1 MAHDPET
8 PDSAPPEQSAA
19 PAETPARHV
28 AEVQKKKNLY
38 LRLTSS
44 MPLAVTVLVHVVL
57 VLGAGAIVVQ
67 QNLVEKKKTFEAS
80 AASENVAQ
88 KQVEHRLQVARRG
101 GASGASGSP
110 IEVNRVFSTAESAL
124 QLPPLPDLPALGGAA
139 GFGGFGGAGSGV
151 GLGAGTGMAT
161 SLGGGVALGGRGF
174 MSMSFL
180 GITDQNVQN
189 VVFVIDTSSKMMD
202 LRKSGFRAFEIIR
215 NEIGSLIGRLPPAAN
230 FNVILFGNSHNP
242 YADLNLFRP
251 ELVPAT
257 TENKEAFFAW
267 MRPVNT
273 VHTNIGPRS
282 AASVNAYRRPPF
294 PDNYGFDTTITQIN
308 RMAAVL
314 KPAIAMQPDTVF
326 LITGEVDLRA
336 GWREPPTPEYLR
348 QERAKWDRRSDER
361 RKDLAEYEKAVK
373 ELAARGVTP
382 ESIERARGAAQR
394 KAQADLAEANRRLVA
409 AGKQP
414 VVNIG
419 SLYDIERRMDE
430 LKRAGINLTIDGRGW
445 KVDDQGRP
453 IRLPN
458 KPNLDYTP
466 PTKED
471 ITWNDIHLH
480 INRLQRAFTSKKVAV
495 TTMLFV
501 GPEDREDRVEDWSAP
516 LREIS
521 KRNDGKFQVLT
532 TKRLEEILAAQNAAR
547 GP

>member
-1 MAHDPET
+1 MAHDP
-8 PDSAPPEQSAA
+8 APPPPSGDEQA
-19 PAETPARHV
+19 PVVETPATSAATPR
-28 AEVQKKKNLY
+28 KKKHIY
-38 LRLTSS
+38 LRLISS
-44 MPLAVTVLVHVVL
+44 MPLAVTVLVHVLL
-57 VLGAGAIVVQ
+57 VLAAGAVVIQ
-67 QNLVEKKKTFEAS
+67 QNFIEKKKTFEAS
-80 AASENVAQ
+80 APTENVSQ
-88 KQVEHRLQVARRG
+88 RQVEHRLQVARRG
-101 GASGASGSP
+101 GASGSSGSP
-110 IEVNRVFSTAESAL
+110 IEVNRVFSTAENAL
-124 QLPPLPDLPALGGAA
+124 QLPPLPDLPSLSGPG
-139 GFGGFGGAGSGV
+139 GFGGFGGVGSGV

-161 SLGGGVALGGRGF
+161 SLGGGVGLGGRGF

-189 VVFVIDTSSKMMD
+189 VVFVIDTSPRMMD

-215 NEIGSLIGRLPPAAN
+215 NEIGSLIGRLPPAAT

-267 MRPVNT
+267 MAPVNT
-273 VHTNIGPRS
+273 VHTNLGPRS
-282 AASVNAYRRPPF
+282 AGSFNAYRRPPF
-294 PDNYGFDTTITQIN
+294 PENHGFDTTITNIN
-308 RMAAVL
+308 RLAAVL

-326 LITGEVDLRA
+326 LITGDVSLRA
-336 GWREPPTPEYLR
+336 GWREPPSADFLR

-361 RKDLAEYEKAVK
+361 RKDLAEYEKAVR
-373 ELAARGVTP
+373 ELAARGITP
-382 ESIERARGAAQR
+382 ESIDRARGAASR

-414 VVNIG
+414 VVNIN
-419 SLYDIERRMDE
+419 SLYDIERRADE
-430 LKRAGINLTIDGRGW
+430 LRRAGINITIDGRGW

-458 KPNLDYTP
+458 RPNMEYTP
-466 PTKED
+466 PTRED

-480 INRLQRAFTSKKVAV
+480 INRLQRAFTSKKVAI

-501 GPEDREDRVEDWSAP
+501 GPEDSESRVEDWSVP

-521 KRNDGKFQVLT
+521 RRNDGKFQVLT

-547 GP
+547 NP